1 MPFFPIWVHC
11 LLPFKGRL
19 PPSSLSHL
27 CLQPRGHWYRPET
40 QRCCSQHI
48 KVSTWASLAEE
59 QNRLVWDQQSL
70 DSRALKSKLRIFL
83 PVSLWCMKQ
92 SLTPKV
98 DPGLDL
104 SPTGVWLLSSVRW
117 LQLCLS
123 KPPQGLGNE
132 GAKGAF
138 DLEQLVTAHLQQAL
152 QVVLIIKPPKR
163 VYRDEQ
169 RWN

>member
-19 PPSSLSHL
+19 PPSSLLHL
-27 CLQPRGHWYRPET
+27 CLQPGGHWYQTET
-40 QRCCSQHI
+40 QRCRSQHI
-48 KVSTWASLAEE
+48 KVSTWASLADE

-70 DSRALKSKLRIFL
+70 ESSALKSKLRIFL
-83 PVSLWCMKQ
+83 PLSLWCRKQ
-92 SLTPKV
+92 NLTPKV

-123 KPPQGLGNE
+123 EPPPGPREWRSQGSVWPWYQLTRSRHCRLCWLLNHQ
-132 GAKGAF
+132 KGF
-138 DLEQLVTAHLQQAL
+138 TEMN
-152 QVVLIIKPPKR
+152 R
-163 VYRDEQ
+163 
-169 RWN
+169 